1 VSGFANGL
9 IDEEKAQARYEKD
22 AAKTQER
29 REREAEKLR
38 IMEEKRQLADE
49 KRVQS
54 EADLQQR
61 QEMERRDAAIKR
73 QAALDRAAK
82 SDEEAEEAAHEPT
95 GFVTARTSEEL
106 VRSPEVEPASAEPV
120 EPYHMADAVEAPLTT
135 ENIGSSEIAAGTPTG
150 PSNGN
155 VTDMLEGRPTD
166 PQMGSIVILTI
177 EEGPITQVGDQ
188 GPAMDHAAAT
198 KNVGNAL
205 PSELLANEGGSA
217 KVVEMPLR
225 STEKVVVAQG
235 STQRD
240 SLRRDSR
247 VKGFFGKFRRSSQI
261 QPKMNATT
269 STTKRDTA
277 ASGGARTFE
286 SQNGARALGSGSPF
300 TSEGTA
306 VASNGTGA
314 GLVQGR
320 VDDNGGLYSEPSN
333 EAVAAK
339 GKERQRNSDVSAVS
353 NEAELKRGRTGRSD
367 DSSEE
372 FEEARDKFDDDKLA
386 APGAGF
392 TSHSKEDES
401 PARASSKFQEVM

>member
-1 VSGFANGL
+1 VSGFADGL

-29 REREAEKLR
+29 RDREAEKVR
-38 IMEEKRQLADE
+38 MIEEKRQLADE
-49 KRVQS
+49 KKLQY
-54 EADLQQR
+54 EADRQQR

-82 SDEEAEEAAHEPT
+82 SEEEAEEAAPEPT

-106 VRSPEVEPASAEPV
+106 VRSPEAEPASAEAV
-120 EPYHMADAVEAPLTT
+120 KLDHTADALDAPLAT
-135 ENIGSSEIAAGTPTG
+135 ENIGPSEIAAGTLAG

-155 VTDMLEGRPTD
+155 VADMLGGRPTD
-166 PQMGSIVILTI
+166 PQMDSIVSLTT
-177 EEGPITQVGDQ
+177 EEGPITQVGDH
-188 GPAMDHAAAT
+188 GPAMDNAAAT

-205 PSELLANEGGSA
+205 PSELLANEGGST
-217 KVVEMPLR
+217 KVVEVPLR

-235 STQRD
+235 STPRD

-261 QPKMNATT
+261 QSKVNATT

-277 ASGGARTFE
+277 ASGGAQTFE
-286 SQNGARALGSGSPF
+286 SQNGARALGSGRPF

-306 VASNGTGA
+306 VASNGTGV
-314 GLVQGR
+314 GLAQTR
-320 VDDNGGLYSEPSN
+320 VDNNGGLYSEPSN
-333 EAVAAK
+333 EGVAPK
-339 GKERQRNSDVSAVS
+339 GKERQRLSDVSAVS

-386 APGAGF
+386 APGTGF
-392 TSHSKEDES
+392 ASHSKEDES
-401 PARASSKFQEVM
+401 PARASSKFQEEL